1 MAIGIFVGLDKKDIL
16 LIQKRAIEFFMEGK
30 TTMNYADA
38 GTSVSKQ
45 FSMPPDQVMDEC
57 NYALRR
63 IDGRVRGL
71 YTNYNRIVDR

>member
-1 MAIGIFVGLDKKDIL
+1 MATGIFVGLDKKQIL
-16 LIQKRAIEFFMEGK
+16 AIQARAIKFFMEGK
-30 TTMNYADA
+30 TSMSYSDA

-45 FSMPPDQVMDEC
+45 FVMSPDMVMDEC

-63 IDGRVRGL
+63 LEGRVRGL

>member
-1 MAIGIFVGLDKKDIL
+1 MATGIFVGIDKNTIL
-16 LIQKRAIEFFMEGK
+16 RIQARAIEFFLEGK
-30 TTMNYADA
+30 TTMSYADA

-45 FSMPPDQVMDEC
+45 FSMPPDQVLDEC